1 MRQTFAIVVE
11 RGPESYG
18 AYAPDLPASF
28 VTAETFDGAV
38 RAVEES
44 LALQLRLYADMGDR
58 LPDTRPETAPGL
70 ERAAL
75 TPTGAPADPDVR
87 FVLRE
92 VGPEDAPPA
101 VPAKPAGDEP
111 PPPPR
116 RETFVIVFGKGPN
129 NFGGHLPDLPGCIA
143 IGDTLAEV
151 REDMRI
157 ALRRFAQGMVDEDE
171 EIPER
176 RRSPKEALVDY
187 AESVWDDESSWL
199 GGETVGA
206 IAEPMTVDLQPPR
219 PQTRRLT
226 AMFRAALKRR
236 REFEE
241 TAVQRLPVAP
251 GSSWSGSYAAI
262 FDELLG
268 EIRAEVPD
276 LPDCRARGDTAEEA
290 TRNLRARILS
300 ILHESLEK
308 DGALPL
314 PRRSAVRALAHHN
327 RRLVDF
333 GLEVPDPKA
342 TVRWVAV
349 ELKAPA
355 IACAS

>member
-44 LALQLRLYADMGDR
+44 LALQLRLYAEMGDR
-58 LPDTRPETAPGL
+58 LPDARPETAPGL

-75 TPTGAPADPDVR
+75 TPTGAPADPNVR

-101 VPAKPAGDEP
+101 PAKPAGDR
-111 PPPPR
+111 PPPR
-116 RETFVIVFGKGPN
+116 RETFVIVIEKGPRN
-129 NFGGHLPDLPGCIA
+129 CSGYPADLSGCGGVGN
-143 IGDTLAEV
+143 TVAEA
-151 REDMRI
+151 REDLRI
-157 ALRRFAQGMVDEDE
+157 VLREFVQEMVDEDE

-176 RRSPKEALVDY
+176 RLSPKEALVDY
-187 AESVWDDESSWL
+187 AESVRDDEENWL

-236 REFEE
+236 RDFEE
-241 TAVQRLPVAP
+241 TAVRRLPVAP

-268 EIRAEVPD
+268 EIHAEVPD
-276 LPDCRARGDTAEEA
+276 LPDCRARGDTAEET
-290 TRNLRARILS
+290 TRNLRARMLA

-308 DGALPL
+308 DGSVPL
-314 PRRSAVRALAHHN
+314 PRRSATRALAHHN

-349 ELKAPA
+349 KLKAPA

>member
-28 VTAETFDGAV
+28 VTAETFEDAV

-44 LALQLRLYADMGDR
+44 LALQLRLYADMGER
-58 LPDTRPETAPGL
+58 LPDARPETAPGL

-75 TPTGAPADPDVR
+75 TPTGAPAEPNVR

-101 VPAKPAGDEP
+101 PAKPPRDRP

-116 RETFVIVFGKGPN
+116 RETFVIVIEKGPRN
-129 NFGGHLPDLPGCIA
+129 CSAYPADLSGCGGVGNSVADA
-143 IGDTLAEV
+143 
-151 REDMRI
+151 REDLRI
-157 ALRRFAQGMVDEDE
+157 VLREFVQGMVDEDE

-176 RRSPKEALVDY
+176 RLSPKEALVDY
-187 AESVWDDESSWL
+187 AESVWDDEENWL

-219 PQTRRLT
+219 PQTRQLT
-226 AMFRAALKRR
+226 AMFRAAWKRR
-236 REFEE
+236 RDFEE
-241 TAVQRLPVAP
+241 TAAQRVPVAP

-268 EIRAEVPD
+268 EIHAEVPD
-276 LPDCRARGDTAEEA
+276 LPDCRARGNTAEEA

-308 DGALPL
+308 DGAVPL
-314 PRRSAVRALAHHN
+314 PRRSATRALAHHN

>member
-28 VTAETFDGAV
+28 VTAPTFAEAV
-38 RAVEES
+38 RGVEVS
-44 LALQLRLYADMGDR
+44 LALQLRLYAEMGDR
-58 LPDTRPETAPGL
+58 LPDARPGTAPGL

-75 TPTGAPADPDVR
+75 TPTGAPADPEVR

-101 VPAKPAGDEP
+101 TPTKPAGDRP
-111 PPPPR
+111 APPPR
-116 RETFVIVFGKGPN
+116 RETFVVVIGKGPT
-129 NFGGHLPDLPGCIA
+129 NFGGHLPDLPGCVA
-143 IGDTLAEV
+143 VGDTLAKV
-151 REDMRI
+151 REDLQI
-157 ALRRFAQGMVDEDE
+157 GLREHAQAMVDDDD

-176 RRSPKEALVDY
+176 RRSPKEALVEY

-206 IAEPMTVDLQPPR
+206 IAERMTVDLRPPR
-219 PQTRRLT
+219 PQARRLN
-226 AMFRAALKRR
+226 AMFRAAWERR
-236 REFEE
+236 RDFEK
-241 TAVQRLPVAP
+241 TAVRRLPVAP
-251 GSSWSGSYAAI
+251 GSSWSGSYVAI

-268 EIRAEVPD
+268 TVRARVPD
-276 LPDCRARGDTAEEA
+276 LPDCRARGDTAEET
-290 TRNLRARILS
+290 TRNLRARMRS
-300 ILHESLEK
+300 ILRESLET

-314 PRRSAVRALAHHN
+314 PRRDPARALAHHN
-327 RRLVDF
+327 RRRVEF
-333 GLEVPDPKA
+333 GLEVPDPTV
-342 TVRWVAV
+342 TVRWVPV
-349 ELKAPA
+349 EITAPA